1 MKTEFRPV
9 FKQEELELCDSK
21 GLAKIICRQER
32 DIHNL
37 HEEIKAILKEWKDT
51 IQLLKK

>member
-21 GLAKIICRQER
+21 GLAEIICRQER

-37 HEEIKAILKEWKDT
+37 QEEVKAIMKEWRKT
-51 IQLLKK
+51 INLIK